1 MPRPANSPP
10 TNTVRPRVCPTIAVY
25 VRRARPRRRSVRR
38 ERLGRALR
46 RQPGA
51 QGAPARRHVVG
62 AHRLRHRPDDGRGP
76 RPRRPRRGHGGL
88 KARVPRR
95 VSHPVHGP
103 AITPV
108 VLRVKMRAT
117 PGRPTGA
124 TGSVGRRRKEEI
136 LMSRITHRR
145 RWALGVALAVVVQ
158 LALIGPST
166 SAGATTDDPG
176 PDLEGTRR
184 VLRFTVMVANIGD
197 ADIVVGDPNEH
208 IEEGSNLFEFA
219 ECHGHYH
226 FRNYALYEL
235 IDPATGTVWRAA
247 KAGFCMIDTDPN
259 PAWMGT
265 PPGEP
270 YYLSCGGVGRPGN
283 QGISAGWTDTYR
295 KDLQGQFF
303 VLDGGD
309 GQEPVPAGSYLLRI
323 TANPPYEPTADNPCR
338 HEDPA
343 TGLCHALPESDYT
356 DNDYAVE
363 ITVPD

>member
-1 MPRPANSPP
+1 
-10 TNTVRPRVCPTIAVY
+10 
-25 VRRARPRRRSVRR
+25 
-38 ERLGRALR
+38 
-46 RQPGA
+46 
-51 QGAPARRHVVG
+51 
-62 AHRLRHRPDDGRGP
+62 
-76 RPRRPRRGHGGL
+76 
-88 KARVPRR
+88 
-95 VSHPVHGP
+95 
-103 AITPV
+103 
-108 VLRVKMRAT
+108 
-117 PGRPTGA
+117 
-124 TGSVGRRRKEEI
+124 
-136 LMSRITHRR
+136 MSRITHRR

-176 PDLEGTRR
+176 PDLEGTPNLWVRRELGRQWNVTDEVMEAGSCQVIEGGITPGTRR

-270 YYLSCGGVGRPGN
+270 YYLSCAGVGRPGN
-283 QGISAGWTDTYR
+283 QGIGAGWTDTYR

-309 GQEPVPAGSYLLRI
+309 GQEPVPAGTYLLRI
-323 TANPPYEPTADNPCR
+323 TANPPYESTADNPCR

-363 ITVPD
+363 ITVPDHPGRGSQPRS